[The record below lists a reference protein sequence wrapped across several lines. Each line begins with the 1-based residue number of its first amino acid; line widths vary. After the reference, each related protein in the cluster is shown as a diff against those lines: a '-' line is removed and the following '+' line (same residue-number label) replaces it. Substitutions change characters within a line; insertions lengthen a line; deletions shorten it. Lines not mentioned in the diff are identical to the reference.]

1 MATDNKEYSKNAKA
15 IAMRE
20 YRARLKEGKVRG
32 PVNFT
37 KDSVI
42 CVQTQIKEKIILD
55 MRETLEELNEEYN
68 KDFTTSQLLSS
79 VLDTALQ
86 ALKMKEKILDNGQKI
101 VLPENVTKVPALL
114 LLNEGYTVLY
124 GEQILQKLKPRQEVE
139 VRQATQNNM
148 EPMAFSL
155 GGGGGFGDVVSDQYS
170 FLDQNAEEMSAKEGN
185 GGMRQMHNYVDINT
199 AFSGQIQNHNV
210 NNNEFNTTIRGSSK
224 RSEDS
229 ANAEMEA
236 RMKQMKEERDADV
249 KRFSANRPPV
259 GY

>member
-1 MATDNKEYSKNAKA
+1 
-15 IAMRE
+15 MR
-20 YRARLKEGKVRG
+20 
-32 PVNFT
+32 NF
-37 KDSVI
+37 
-42 CVQTQIKEKIILD
+42 QKI
-55 MRETLEELNEEYN
+55 
-68 KDFTTSQLLSS
+68 FTTFIQVKCSKRYTFICIDRR
-79 VLDTALQ
+79 V
-86 ALKMKEKILDNGQKI
+86 KEANNKTYIILDNGQKI

-170 FLDQNAEEMSAKEGN
+170 FLDQAPEEMAAKEGN

-210 NNNEFNTTIRGSSK
+210 NNNEFNTTIRGSTKKSD
-224 RSEDS
+224 DS

-249 KRFSANRPPV
+249 RRFSANRPPV